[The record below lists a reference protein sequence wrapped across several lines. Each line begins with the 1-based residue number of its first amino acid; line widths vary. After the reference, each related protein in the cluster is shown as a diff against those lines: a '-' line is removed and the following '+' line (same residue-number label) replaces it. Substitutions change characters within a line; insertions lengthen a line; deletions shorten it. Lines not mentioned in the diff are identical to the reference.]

1 MNPLVFD
8 CEEWHCHIP
17 GMPAKEIWCRL
28 FSIYQIEAF
37 ISLPHLQ
44 LIHLDSE
51 CYLLFSFLNLFTSGL
66 AEELAK
72 CHVHIDLLK
81 KKKKENECDW
91 ISSSAGIYLWCR
103 WTLLCY
109 KITGSFKITH
119 FSYTFFSPAAK
130 NLVFKGDRRNT
141 GIENCGE
148 HDIHCK
154 RPVKQIN

>member
-8 CEEWHCHIP
+8 REEWYCHVP
-17 GMPAKEIWCRL
+17 SMPSKETFFPVPNR
-28 FSIYQIEAF
+28 SINF
-37 ISLPHLQ
+37 LPHLQ
-44 LIHLDSE
+44 LIHLDSK
-51 CYLLFSFLNLFTSGL
+51 CYLLFSFLNLFSSGL

-81 KKKKENECDW
+81 KEEKKENERDW
-91 ISSSAGIYLWCR
+91 VSSSAGIYLWCQ
-103 WTLLCY
+103 WALLCY

-130 NLVFKGDRRNT
+130 NLVFKGDRRNI
-141 GIENCGE
+141 GIEDCGE